1 MDRRA
6 VLFISVPVVMAAL
19 ILFFINSKK
28 FAPPLS
34 ATENELADFSSGAV
48 PAVNIR
54 QRAVAALLESPI
66 KIPTGQIQ
74 KREFPGTPLSQAAP
88 APGRPLNLATPPAA
102 QPVSYVVSLILENGG
117 SKRAIING
125 IVVKEGDM
133 IGGGKVEIIEKNRVL
148 LTDKKESRWIKIE

>member
-6 VLFISVPVVMAAL
+6 VLFISVPVVLAAL
-19 ILFFINSKK
+19 VLFFINSKK

-48 PAVNIR
+48 PAVNMR
-54 QRAVAALLESPI
+54 QTTVAAALESPI
-66 KIPTGQIQ
+66 KIPPGQIQ

-88 APGRPLNLATPPAA
+88 APGRTPLAV

-133 IGGGKVEIIEKNRVL
+133 IGGSKVEIIEKNRVL